1 MIQDIAPT
9 IAIVGIIVFLAHLF
23 AGVFSRTRVP
33 DVLFLIIIGVCLGP
47 ISGLVSPVQF
57 GSVGPIFATITLIII
72 LFECGTTLKL
82 STLRSSLGGAAK
94 LATLSFF
101 LTMAVVASLTL
112 WLTDLEWLPAF
123 ILGAI
128 VASTSEAIV
137 IPLARQLKM
146 REESQTILSLES
158 SVTAVLSIIVTVALV
173 ETYSMGEFHIVPVT
187 GNLLASFFVAIILG
201 IIAALIWSI
210 MLHRIR
216 VVKNT
221 MFTTP
226 ACVFVTFGIVEILG
240 FNGAIAALAFGITIG
255 NIEPIQF
262 TIFRK
267 RNNNQSN
274 GLTEMEKVF
283 FGEVAFLLK
292 TFFFVYLG
300 ISLQLIGS
308 WLIILALVLTIMAFA
323 LRILAVKVSVNKSIP
338 VKDISL
344 MAIMIPKG
352 LAAVVLASVPLQQGI
367 PGGELIESLTYGVVL
382 LSIVMTSLLVLLLD
396 KTRLSYYYG
405 ILLSPRTA
413 ALPLEVETDSKS
425 GKMEEVA
432 AEFRG
437 RGQQIS
443 NL

>member
-216 VVKNT
+216 AVKNT

-262 TIFRK
+262 TVFRK
-267 RNNNQSN
+267 RNNNQAN

-308 WLIILALVLTIMAFA
+308 WLIILALVLTILAFA
-323 LRILAVKVSVNKSIP
+323 LRILAVRVSVNKSIP
-338 VKDISL
+338 VKDASL

-352 LAAVVLASVPLQQGI
+352 LAAVVLASIPLQQGI

-382 LSIVMTSLLVLLLD
+382 LSIVMTSLLVLFLD
-396 KTRLSYYYG
+396 KTKLSYYYG
-405 ILLSPRTA
+405 ILLSPRKA

-425 GKMEEVA
+425 GRTEEIA